1 MNQDHA
7 VTEEPLAPPANGAI
21 RRGTWAALPDDDPLV
36 QFIVAHYWDHPEAP
50 QGWQVARM
58 SAAAH
63 VLRESATRWAI
74 VAKFYV
80 EKTGKD
86 AARYAQREHEVTLQ
100 ARAAGLAAGDMRAL
114 CPLVVWRGVLLL
126 EYIDGLTL
134 EDTIAVRRHR
144 PGELIPALEGA
155 ARLLATLH
163 RAGAQPDAQ
172 PDFARDAEYARKMVE
187 QLARWGV
194 LEGNATVVNG
204 LYRLID
210 RWEQHATLS
219 AYTPALTHGD
229 ATTTNFV
236 YPWTGGIVAI
246 DWERA
251 KVTDPAAD
259 MGRLIAEMAHSTV
272 RHGGSMGEVQPLIA
286 MLLDAYCERTACEGG
301 AREQFTQRVTFFRAV
316 STLRIARN
324 GWVSRLDRTAMVAEA
339 LALLAD
345 CPAC

>member
-1 MNQDHA
+1 MNHDHTA
-7 VTEEPLAPPANGAI
+7 ADPLAPPTNGAMQ
-21 RRGTWAALPDDDPLV
+21 RGTWAALPNDDPLV
-36 QFIVAHYWDHPEAP
+36 QYIVAHYWDRPETP
-50 QGWQVARM
+50 QAWQVARM

-63 VLRESATRWAI
+63 IFREAATQWAV
-74 VAKFYV
+74 VAKYYTV
-80 EKTGKD
+80 KTGKD
-86 AARYAQREHEVTLQ
+86 AARYAQREYDVTLQ
-100 ARAAGLAAGDMRAL
+100 ARTAGLAAGDTRAL
-114 CPLVVWRGVLLL
+114 RPLAVWRGVLLL
-126 EYIDGLTL
+126 EHVNGLTL

-163 RAGAQPDAQ
+163 TAGAQPGTA
-172 PDFARDAEYARKMVE
+172 PDVARDAEYARKMTE

-204 LYRLID
+204 LYCLID
-210 RWEQHATLS
+210 RWEQVAALS
-219 AYTPALTHGD
+219 DYTPALTHGD

-236 YPWTGGIVAI
+236 YPWGSGVVAI
-246 DWERA
+246 DWERL
-251 KVTDPAAD
+251 KITDPAAD
-259 MGRLIAEMAHSTV
+259 VGRLIAEIAHSIV

-286 MLLDAYCERTACEGG
+286 LVLDAYCQHAACEGTV
-301 AREQFTQRVTFFRAV
+301 REQFTQRVTFFRAT